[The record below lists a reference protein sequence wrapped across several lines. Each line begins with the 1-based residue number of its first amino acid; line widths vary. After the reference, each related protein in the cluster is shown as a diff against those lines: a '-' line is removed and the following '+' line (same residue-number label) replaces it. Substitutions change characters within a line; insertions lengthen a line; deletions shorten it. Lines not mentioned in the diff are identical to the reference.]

1 MTPRAITRLQRE
13 ALSRVR
19 QNRETGLAMR
29 LAIMGDAA
37 LWEIALQLATLNER
51 LTRRQSD
58 ESRRK
63 GRKP

>member
-19 QNRETGLAMR
+19 QNHETGLAMR

>member
-1 MTPRAITRLQRE
+1 VTPRAITRLQRE